1 MSFEIIT
8 EDNVEMS
15 LDKKIANMSGL
26 FGTLMENYNF
36 DNKKEKIA
44 SIRSTDLKLLVDFCE
59 KCNYQNFTFNKPL
72 WIHEVGYYL
81 EGLKEKVKMF
91 YKEQLTNEG
100 IVVYSKIADYF
111 SVNALEEL
119 ITLKLY
125 EVFSS
130 QENIKNFFKHEKKFN
145 EKDFEISNEREK
157 FLMEKYEYYINK
169 QIESIDEDEIN
180 NLCFKFYK

>member
-8 EDNVEMS
+8 EDNIEMTI
-15 LDKKIANMSGL
+15 DKRISNMSGL
-26 FGTLMENYNF
+26 FATLMENYNF
-36 DNKKEKIA
+36 DNKKEKIS
-44 SIRSTDLKLLVDFCE
+44 SIRSTDLKLLIDFCE
-59 KCNYQNFTFNKPL
+59 KCNYINFTFSKPL

-81 EGLKEKVKMF
+81 EGLKEKVKQF
-91 YKEQLTNEG
+91 YKEQLSNEG
-100 IVVYSKIADYF
+100 ILVYSKIADHF

-130 QENIKNFFKHEKKFN
+130 QEKIKNFFKNEKKF
-145 EKDFEISNEREK
+145 EDKDFEISPEREK
-157 FLMEKYEYYINK
+157 FLMDKYEYYINK
-169 QIESIDEDEIN
+169 QIESLDEDEIN